1 MNKNS
6 RLVKGKRRQSMQSKK
21 GGRALCL
28 ALASTLALTAC
39 GTQSEQ
45 AGAVPSAITPEN
57 QEQVLEQVLG
67 AQISPSHSSQAG
79 KEETVYVL
87 ADARGSV
94 SQVIVSDWLKNGDG
108 GSSLSDCTDLVDIE
122 NVKGYETF
130 EEDGKGNLTW
140 KAQGAD
146 IYYRGNSDKELPV
159 EVRLSYQLDGKDITP
174 QELAGKSGRVTIRM
188 DYINKEK
195 RMVEIGGKK
204 QEIKVPFAM
213 ISGMV
218 LPQDTFSNIEVTNA
232 RLLSEGSNSVVIGIA
247 FPGLKESIDLE
258 DLKDRMEEDKREE
271 LQKME
276 LPEYIEISAD
286 TENFQLGMTMTVAM
300 SDVLSEISLT
310 DSLDLS
316 ELNDSM
322 EELQE
327 ASDQLKDGTRELKEG
342 SGQLRD
348 GTGELLAGTGELWN
362 GTAELKD
369 GTQELADQST
379 LLDDGARTLDEGAS
393 ALLNGTWELL
403 NGTAALQDG
412 VSELARGAG
421 ELQDGGAKLTEGT
434 GNLVSGAKELDAGAG
449 ALAQGLTKA
458 SAGAQDLQKGIHA
471 LSEQVNR
478 LCQLYGVPIQT
489 GQHTDAAR
497 DTVDTC
503 LAQLETQRD
512 QAQAQAAQ
520 AQEAY
525 RSAESTL
532 AAACE
537 PDTQSLEVVSAQETQ
552 IISEE
557 AQMEVPVSAT
567 TVTRTITRTITSEPA
582 QTQEGD
588 GGDLQVSESVEET
601 VEEATDSWT
610 ETVYKTVE
618 MEVPVYST
626 ETVNVETVNAD
637 QVQSALADCRQAGD
651 QLSACEAA
659 VQSYEE
665 QIDTLQALSA
675 ALASDEA
682 VRTQTQAQQQAELM
696 ANLQALQ
703 QALTQLSAGID
714 ALAGEQGL
722 KALNTGAGQLKN
734 GTSSAVSGAQE
745 LNSGA
750 NALKQGIDTL
760 NDGAGRLEDGAGSLK
775 DGVSQLNSG
784 TEELKTGTA
793 QLRDGTGQL
802 VEGTGTLN
810 DGAGRLKDGVNT
822 LKDGV
827 LELDEGMGN
836 LDEGA
841 LALVDGM
848 FTFDEEGI
856 SRLTGL
862 FGDDV
867 QDVVDRLKA
876 VSDAG
881 KDYNTFTRLPEG
893 MDGSVKFII
902 RTEGV
907 K

>member
-6 RLVKGKRRQSMQSKK
+6 RLVKGKRRQGIQSRRGMK
-21 GGRALCL
+21 AVCL
-28 ALASTLALTAC
+28 AMAGALTLTAC
-39 GTQSEQ
+39 GTGKEQ
-45 AGAVPSAITPEN
+45 AQASSAITPEN
-57 QEQVLEQVLG
+57 QEQVLEQVLN
-67 AQISPSHSSQAG
+67 AQISPSHSSEAG

-87 ADARGSV
+87 ADARGGV
-94 SQVIVSDWLKNGDG
+94 SQVIVSDWLKNADG
-108 GSSLSDCTDLVDIE
+108 GSSLSDCTDLTDIE

-130 EEDGKGNLTW
+130 EKDGEGNLTW

-146 IYYRGNSDKELPV
+146 IYYRGSSDKELPV
-159 EVRLSYQLDGKDITP
+159 EVKLSYQLDGKDITP
-174 QELAGKSGRVTIRM
+174 EELAGKSGRVTIRM
-188 DYINKEK
+188 DYINKETK
-195 RMVEIGGKK
+195 TVEVGGKK

-213 ISGMV
+213 LSGMV
-218 LPQDTFSNIEVTNA
+218 LPQDTFSNIEVKNA
-232 RLLSEGSNSVVIGIA
+232 RLLSEGSNSVVVGIA

-258 DLKDRMEEDKREE
+258 DLKDRIEEEKKEGLEEMEIPD
-271 LQKME
+271 
-276 LPEYIEISAD
+276 YIEISAD
-286 TENFQLGMTMTVAM
+286 TENFELGMTMTVAM
-300 SDVLSEISLT
+300 SDVLSQINLT
-310 DSLDLS
+310 DSIDLS

-327 ASDQLKDGTRELKEG
+327 ASNQLKDGTRELKDG
-342 SGQLRD
+342 SGQLKD
-348 GTGELLAGTGELWN
+348 GTGELLSGTGELWD

-369 GTQELADQST
+369 GTQELSDKSA
-379 LLDDGARTLDEGAS
+379 LLDDGARSLDDGAS
-393 ALLNGTWELL
+393 ALLNGTSELL
-403 NGTAALQDG
+403 NGTVQLQDG
-412 VSELARGAG
+412 VSELAQGAG
-421 ELQDGGAKLTEGT
+421 ALQDGGAKLADGT
-434 GNLVSGAKELDAGAG
+434 GSLVSGAKELDAGAG
-449 ALAQGLTKA
+449 ALVAGLTRA
-458 SAGAQDLQKGIHA
+458 STGAQDLQKGIHM
-471 LSEQVNR
+471 LLEQVNG
-478 LCQLYGVPIQT
+478 LCQLYGIPIQG
-489 GQHTDAAR
+489 GQSAAS
-497 DTVDTC
+497 DTVDTY

-512 QAQAQAAQ
+512 QAMAQAAQ

-525 RSAESTL
+525 NSAESAL

-537 PDTQSLEVVSAQETQ
+537 PDSQSLEVVSDQGTQ

-582 QTQEGD
+582 QTEEG
-588 GGDLQVSESVEET
+588 GEGELQVSESVEES
-601 VEEATDSWT
+601 VDESTDSWT
-610 ETVYKTVE
+610 ETVSKTVE
-618 MEVPVYST
+618 VEVPVYST
-626 ETVNVETVNAD
+626 ETVNVETVSTD
-637 QVQSALADCRQAGD
+637 QVQSALADCRQAGE

-659 VQSYEE
+659 VQSYDE

-682 VRTQTQAQQQAELM
+682 ARTQTQAQQQAELA

-714 ALAGEQGL
+714 ALAGDQGL
-722 KALNTGAGQLKN
+722 RALNTGASQLKD

-760 NDGAGRLEDGAGSLK
+760 NDGAGRLKDGAGSLK
-775 DGVSQLNSG
+775 DGASQLKSG
-784 TEELKTGTA
+784 TEELKSGTA

-802 VEGTGTLN
+802 VEGTGALN
-810 DGAGRLKDGVNT
+810 DGAGKLKEGVST
-822 LKDGV
+822 LRDGV
-827 LELDEGMGN
+827 LTLDDGVGT

-841 LALVDGM
+841 LALMDGM
-848 FTFDEEGI
+848 FEFDEEGI

-881 KDYNTFTRLPEG
+881 KEYNTFTRLPEG

-902 RTEGV
+902 KTEAV
-907 K
+907 SREE